1 MRTAAE
7 MKKDHK
13 NWGTRGTKWIKDGQT
28 YALEVLGHVD
38 KHGDSTVADS
48 LVANMP
54 KGTKR
59 NGMIEFML
67 AFGKLIVHPGADPKQ
82 GKFFAYAK
90 DKSTDLAA
98 AAKTPWFEFQPDAPV
113 VEVFDAQAATISAL
127 RKIVAN
133 AGKAKSVEHGD
144 ALAKVQALLAEL
156 APDEAPAAGDAD
168 PITLLNDVGE
178 ARM

>member
-13 NWGTRGTKWIKDGQT
+13 NWGTRGTKWVKDGQT

-48 LVANMP
+48 LVAAMP

-67 AFGKLIVHPGADPKQ
+67 AFGKLIVHPGADAKQ
-82 GKFFAYAK
+82 GKFFAFSK
-90 DKSTDLAA
+90 EKSTDLAA
-98 AAKTPWFEFQPDAPV
+98 AAKKPWYDFQPDTPPI
-113 VEVFDAQAATISAL
+113 EVFDAQAATISAL
-127 RKIVAN
+127 LKIVST

-144 ALAKVQALLAEL
+144 ALAKVLALLAEL
-156 APDEAPAAGDAD
+156 APDAAPAAGDAD
-168 PITLLNDVGE
+168 PITLLTDVGE
-178 ARM
+178 ALM